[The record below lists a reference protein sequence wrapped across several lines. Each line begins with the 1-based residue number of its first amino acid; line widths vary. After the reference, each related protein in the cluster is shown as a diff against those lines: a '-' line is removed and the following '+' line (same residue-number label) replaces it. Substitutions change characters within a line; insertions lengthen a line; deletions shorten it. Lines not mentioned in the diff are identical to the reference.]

1 MKLLDLFFLLRPI
14 VLIPSWAFLL
24 AGVLRASE
32 SSGQVPPPLGELWL
46 PLLLFTMSLAGSYV
60 VNQIYDADSDRENG
74 KLFLISEGHVTTG
87 AAWIMAIALLAG
99 SVAGSLVFDRTVLP
113 WTLLAAVIGL
123 LYSADPARLKA
134 RPLLDLLANATGYG
148 LVAFLFG
155 YSRVAP
161 VSPDTLV
168 LSVPYMLLVAAV
180 FVHTTVVDRPG
191 DEKAGLRTTAVLL
204 GDRNTSWFGLALLAG
219 ALGAGWTLGE
229 PYPAVAAFGAIAFFL
244 LSVIDPGVKGST
256 LSYQW
261 GSLVFVILIIIR
273 MPLFGALLVLLVL
286 LTRLYYRFRF
296 GMKYP
301 KLDF

>member
-1 MKLLDLFFLLRPI
+1 MKLVDLFFLLRPI

-32 SSGQVPPPLGELWL
+32 SLGLAPPALGELWL
-46 PLLLFTMSLAGSYV
+46 PLVLFTMSLAGSYV
-60 VNQIYDADSDRENG
+60 VNQIYDAESDRENG
-74 KLFLISEGHVTTG
+74 KLFLISEGHISLG
-87 AAWIMAIALLAG
+87 AAWITAIVLMAG
-99 SVAGSLVFDRTVLP
+99 SILGSAVFDRSVLI
-113 WTLLAAVIGL
+113 WSILASGIGF

-134 RPLLDLLANATGYG
+134 RPLLDLVANASGYG
-148 LVAFLFG
+148 LIAFLFG

-161 VSPDTLV
+161 VGTDTFI
-168 LSVPYMLLVAAV
+168 LSIPYMLLVAAV

-204 GDRNTSWFGLALLAG
+204 GDRNTSWFGLALLVG
-219 ALGAGWTLGE
+219 ALATGWMLGE
-229 PYPAVAAFGAIAFFL
+229 PYPAVAAFGGLAFFL
-244 LSVIDPGVKGST
+244 LSVVDPGVKGST

-273 MPLFGALLVLLVL
+273 MPLFGALLLLLVL

-296 GMKYP
+296 GMTYP